1 MSLTQSLQLL
11 ERETDFLFRMERS
24 AEERTKYPDRINLD
38 RRGLHGIPVLAD
50 EPGLRLLRC
59 CNNFFLYF
67 TTSTFSSFNN
77 FTSFSQF
84 SAQFH
89 QENPQSRDDQQTCLL
104 GSLPQQVEDNLPTNV
119 LNPRFL
125 MLTRRHLM

>member
-77 FTSFSQF
+77 FTSSVSQF

-104 GSLPQQVEDNLPTNV
+104 GSLPQQVKDNLPTNV
-119 LNPRFL
+119 LNL
-125 MLTRRHLM
+125 MLIQKHLM

>member
-59 CNNFFLYF
+59 CNNFFIGDF
-67 TTSTFSSFNN
+67 TTSTLSSFNH

-104 GSLPQQVEDNLPTNV
+104 GSLPQQVKDNLPTNV
-119 LNPRFL
+119 LNL
-125 MLTRRHLM
+125 MLIQKHLM